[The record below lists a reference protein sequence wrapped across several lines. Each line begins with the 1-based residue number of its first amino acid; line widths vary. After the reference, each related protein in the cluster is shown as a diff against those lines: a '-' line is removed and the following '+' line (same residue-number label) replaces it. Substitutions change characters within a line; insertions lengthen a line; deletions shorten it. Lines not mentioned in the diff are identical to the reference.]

1 MDQAGGV
8 LANPVPTQPQQR
20 REAWPGPPE
29 SLAEQLSDPWLELS
43 TGDRGEEVPGES
55 GVLLTGRLHIGAGDA
70 RNLPTPR
77 PPRR

>member
-1 MDQAGGV
+1 
-8 LANPVPTQPQQR
+8 
-20 REAWPGPPE
+20 
-29 SLAEQLSDPWLELS
+29 LS

-77 PPRR
+77 PQRR